1 MSELEQKISKDLPT
15 ETFFEEKFH
24 SIGFKQLTDI
34 QKRALPIIY
43 QKINSL
49 VIAPTGSG
57 KTECAVIPIFS
68 QIKETKMQGKIKV
81 LYVTP
86 LRSLNRD
93 VFRRI
98 TKYAEQEDL
107 TIQVRHGD
115 TSQSLRKKF
124 QIHHLMC

>member
-1 MSELEQKISKDLPT
+1 MSELEQKILKNHHP

-43 QKINSL
+43 QKVNSL
-49 VIAPTGSG
+49 IIAPTGSG
-57 KTECAVIPIFS
+57 KTECVVIPTFS
-68 QIKETKMQGKIKV
+68 QIKETKKQGKIKA

-93 VFRRI
+93 IFRRI
-98 TKYAEQEDL
+98 IKYAEQD
-107 TIQVRHGD
+107 
-115 TSQSLRKKF
+115 RKSVV
-124 QIHHLMC
+124 